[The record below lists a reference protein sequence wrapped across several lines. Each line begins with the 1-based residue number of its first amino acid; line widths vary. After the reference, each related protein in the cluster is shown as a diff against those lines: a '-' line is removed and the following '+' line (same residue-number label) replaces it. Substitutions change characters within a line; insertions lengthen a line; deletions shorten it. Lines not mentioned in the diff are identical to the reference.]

1 MPTAPLSPQDGD
13 GFSAMIRA
21 EIRPGRMDDFLS
33 LFYSGTESWHRN
45 PNVSFE
51 VFRSK
56 SEPTKLTWIQSWSK
70 GINWFLQHHMS
81 RDCMKQLHEATKDL
95 CVKEQHVKI
104 YELFGGPWAKAREG
118 M

>member
-21 EIRPGRMDDFLS
+21 EIRPGRMDEFLS

-45 PNVSFE
+45 PN
-51 VFRSK
+51 
-56 SEPTKLTWIQSWSK
+56 SWSK

-95 CVKEQHVKI
+95 CVKEQQVKI